1 MEGEDLIRGSGPGRK
16 YATYI
21 LIVAFTLGSFVAM
34 RFFLVT
40 PSGLPVSVRLNKE
53 TFSVND
59 RAELIITNRGP
70 KEVTYGSSYEFE
82 RLDGEEWVEVSP
94 FPSPFAWTAE
104 LSILPGW
111 MQRRQKIKIDNLE
124 PGHHRVHKKVNIEG
138 GEATFTLEF
147 DIRDESLDG

>member
-21 LIVAFTLGSFVAM
+21 LVVAFTLASFVAM

-59 RAELIITNRGP
+59 RAELIFINRGS
-70 KEVTYGSSYEFE
+70 KEATCGSRYDIE
-82 RLDGEEWVEVSP
+82 RLDGEEWVEVSLP
-94 FPSPFAWTAE
+94 PSPSAWTAE
-104 LSILPGW
+104 LNVLPAWGTT
-111 MQRRQKIKIDNLE
+111 RQKIKIDNLE
-124 PGHHRVHKKVNIEG
+124 PGHYRIHKKVDTEG
-138 GEATFTLEF
+138 SEVTFILEF
-147 DIRDESLDG
+147 YIRDEG

>member
-21 LIVAFTLGSFVAM
+21 LVVAFTLASFVAM
-34 RFFLVT
+34 RFFLVN
-40 PSGLPVSVRLNKE
+40 PPGLPVSVRLNKE

-70 KEVTYGSSYEFE
+70 KEVTYGSQYDIEKLE
-82 RLDGEEWVEVSP
+82 GEEWVEVSL

-104 LSILPGW
+104 LRILPAWGAT
-111 MQRRQKIKIDNLE
+111 RQKIKIDTLE
-124 PGHHRVHKKVNIEG
+124 PGHYRVHKKMNIEA
-138 GEATFTLEF
+138 GEATFTVEF
-147 DIRDESLDG
+147 DIRDEG

>member
-1 MEGEDLIRGSGPGRK
+1 MEGEDLVRGSGSGGK

-40 PSGLPVSVRLNKE
+40 PSGLPVSVRLNKD

-70 KEVTYGSSYEFE
+70 KEATYGSPYEFE
-82 RLDGEEWVEVSP
+82 RLDGEEWVKVSP
-94 FPSPFAWTAE
+94 YPSPFAWTAE
-104 LSILPGW
+104 LNNLPAAWGT
-111 MQRRQKIKIDNLE
+111 RRQKIKIDTLE
-124 PGHHRVHKKVNIEG
+124 PGHYRVHKKVNIEG
-138 GEATFTLEF
+138 GEAVFTVEF
-147 DIRDESLDG
+147 DIREGE

>member
-21 LIVAFTLGSFVAM
+21 LVVALTLGSFVAM
-34 RFFLVT
+34 KFFLFN
-40 PSGLPVSVRLNKE
+40 PSGFPVSVRLNRD

-70 KEVTYGSSYEFE
+70 KEVTYGSPYEFE

-94 FPSPFAWTAE
+94 YPSPFAWTAE
-104 LSILPGW
+104 FNNLPAW

-124 PGHHRVHKKVNIEG
+124 SGHYRVHKRINIEA
-138 GEATFTLEF
+138 GEVTFIVEF
-147 DIRDESLDG
+147 EIHEGE